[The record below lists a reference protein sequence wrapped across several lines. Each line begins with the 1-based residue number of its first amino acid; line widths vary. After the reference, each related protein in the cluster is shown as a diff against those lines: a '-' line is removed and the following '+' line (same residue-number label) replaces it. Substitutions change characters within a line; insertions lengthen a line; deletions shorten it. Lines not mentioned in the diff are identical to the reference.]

1 MISKNFLYISKNTFV
16 TKEIGGREL
25 LSKTNF
31 KNFRKIYNKNFYY
44 YKLKNSKIKKLSN
57 FLKSFFGHIDGINEK
72 SLSKIE
78 KLVKIKKIDVVFID
92 GSNLGEC
99 ANFIKKKFPNIKLII
114 YFHNI
119 ESKFFYDSM
128 ILKKTIK
135 SFFILLVNYFAEKK
149 SIKYADKLIVLTK
162 NDSRIMKY
170 IYKKSADFIIPLS
183 IIPKK
188 IKKFSLQHPK
198 NNFLIFV
205 GGNFYANL
213 EGIRWFIKNVLPFI
227 NCNLIIIGKGFAKS
241 DFFLTNKI
249 YFVENVKNLEK
260 WYNKSF
266 ASISPIFSGSGM
278 KTKVAESLMYG
289 KRIFGTNKAF
299 AGYENLKKY
308 RNIAIE
314 CNNSRRFIFSI
325 NKALNLNKNLF
336 NNKARFLFKKF
347 YSSDSN
353 YKIFLNFLAKNN
365 FI

>member
-1 MISKNFLYISKNTFV
+1 MLKNFLYISKNAFA

-31 KNFRKIYNKNFYY
+31 KNFKKIYKKNFYY
-44 YKLKNSKIKKLSN
+44 CKLKNLKIKKLIN
-57 FLKSFFGHIDGINEK
+57 FLNSFFCYIDGINEK

-78 KLVKIKKIDVVFID
+78 KIIKLRKIDVVFLD
-92 GSNLGEC
+92 GSNLGQC
-99 ANFIKKKFPNIKLII
+99 AKFIKKKFPNIKLIV

-128 ILKKTIK
+128 IIKKTIK

-170 IYKKSADFIIPLS
+170 IYKKNADFIIPLS
-183 IIPKK
+183 ITPKK
-188 IKKFSLQHPK
+188 IKKPSLQNLK
-198 NNFLIFV
+198 NNFLLFV
-205 GGNFYANL
+205 GGNFYANF

-227 NCNLIIIGKGFAKS
+227 NCYLIIIGKGFAKS
-241 DFFLTNKI
+241 DFILTKKV
-249 YFVENVKNLEK
+249 YFIENVKNLEK

-266 ASISPIFSGSGM
+266 ATIAPIFSGSGM

-289 KRIFGTNKAF
+289 KRIFGTSKAF

-308 RNIAIE
+308 GNVAIE

-325 NKALNLNKNLF
+325 NKTLNQKKNLL
-336 NNKARFLFKKF
+336 NNKAKFLFNKF

-353 YKIFLNFLAKNN
+353 YKIFLNFFYKNN